1 MMRQTS
7 RLLFA
12 TLLFA
17 ICGKAVS
24 QQPAASI
31 DGVVVDAGSEAR
43 IAKATVDLRI
53 PGTRTAVV
61 TTRTD
66 REGRFYL
73 PNVTPGAYRLFIT
86 HEGHVTTD
94 KMLTLSAGQ
103 RITAFRV
110 GMIAGGVIS
119 GRITDKGKPIGLAD
133 AVAVKAIWT
142 EGQPSVVP
150 VISVR
155 TDDTGE
161 FHLFW
166 LPPGRYYVI
175 GIVWDIANSVGYFV
189 NPEDNDTGNFQAQRY
204 IGRTVFMRATAGGIA
219 ENEAHVPV
227 FYPGTIDPL
236 MARAIEVQPGAVIR
250 GIEIDATAVRT
261 SRVSGRVLGIPA
273 EARTTVDLLPI
284 ISGANTS
291 EAQRP
296 TAVVDSVGNFEM
308 SSVAPGR
315 YVATA
320 RGGDRIG
327 RAFVEVHNRDVAD
340 VVITMSSRL
349 SLSGRVVVEG
359 AVPPN
364 ALSSLRVALRT
375 DPLLPNTINSG
386 VPVKPDGSF
395 TIPDP
400 SSGSQS
406 PPGIPPGDYRVYV
419 TPLLSPPTQDE
430 TTPRSSPSYYVKSIR
445 LGDQDLLNE
454 KLRLQSQ
461 PQDPLTIVIGTRPA
475 TLQGRVLDD
484 RQQPSTGSTVVLVHD
499 GELRYHV
506 QERATTSDA
515 SGRFEFENLAPGN
528 YKVFAWT
535 NVDRGAWHDPE
546 YMRNFE
552 SFGIP
557 LRIEE
562 GGRDLLDV
570 RAIFR

>member
-1 MMRQTS
+1 MMRQS
-7 RLLFA
+7 PRLVLA
-12 TLLFA
+12 ALLLA
-17 ICGKAVS
+17 ISGRAVS
-24 QQPAASI
+24 QQPDASI
-31 DGVVVDAGSEAR
+31 DGFLIDAGSEAP
-43 IAKATVDLRI
+43 IVKATVDLRI

-66 REGRFYL
+66 REGKFYF

-103 RITAFRV
+103 RIGNLRV
-110 GMIAGGVIS
+110 SMTAGGVIS

-142 EGQPSVVP
+142 EGQLSVVP

-166 LPPGRYYVI
+166 LPPGRYYIV

-219 ENEAHVPV
+219 ENEAHIPV
-227 FYPGTIDPL
+227 FYPGTTDPS
-236 MARAIEVQPGAVIR
+236 MARAIEVQPGGVIR
-250 GIEIDATAVRT
+250 GIDIDASAVRT
-261 SRVSGRVLGIPA
+261 SRVSGRVLGLPA
-273 EARTTVDLLPI
+273 EGRTTVDLLPI

-327 RAFVEVHNRDVAD
+327 RAFVEIHNRDVVD
-340 VVITMSSRL
+340 VVISLSPRL
-349 SLSGRVVVEG
+349 SVTGRVFVEG

-364 ALSSLRVALRT
+364 ALASLRVTLRT
-375 DPLLPNTINSG
+375 DPLLPNTTNNG

-395 TIPDP
+395 MIPDATP
-400 SSGSQS
+400 GSQS
-406 PPGIPPGDYRVYV
+406 PPGIPTGDYRVYV
-419 TPLLSPPTQDE
+419 TPLLAPPTPEE
-430 TTPRSSPSYYVKSIR
+430 TTPRSAPTYYVKSIR
-445 LGDQDLLNE
+445 LGDQDLLHE
-454 KLRLQSQ
+454 RLRVQSQ
-461 PQDPLTIVIGTRPA
+461 TQDSLTIVIGTQPA
-475 TLQGRVLDD
+475 TLQGRLLDD
-484 RQQPSTGSTVVLVHD
+484 RQQPSTGTTVVLVHD
-499 GELRYHV
+499 DELRYRV
-506 QERATTSDA
+506 QERFTTSDA
-515 SGRFEFENLAPGN
+515 TGRFEFENLAPGN
-528 YKVFAWT
+528 YKAFAWT
-535 NVDRGAWHDPE
+535 TVDRGAWNDPDF
-546 YMRNFE
+546 MRNFE
-552 SFGIP
+552 SLGVP

-562 GGRDLLDV
+562 GGRNSLDLRV
-570 RAIFR
+570 ISR